1 MVNIAIIGGGISG
14 LTVANILRDYA
25 NVTIFEKARG
35 VGGRMSTR
43 RTEHFNFDHGA
54 QFFTAKTKEFQS
66 FLDPIIKQDIVQIWN
81 ARFVEFEQQ
90 NIVHERIWDE
100 SYPHYVGVP
109 GMNAIA
115 KYLAQDLDISLNTRI
130 ATIKEMNAWHL
141 IDDQG
146 KVSEILIGL
155 FLLLLRRKQPI
166 LCPNLLCTVV

>member
-81 ARFVEFEQQ
+81 ARFVEFEQ
-90 NIVHERIWDE
+90 
-100 SYPHYVGVP
+100 
-109 GMNAIA
+109 
-115 KYLAQDLDISLNTRI
+115 
-130 ATIKEMNAWHL
+130 
-141 IDDQG
+141 
-146 KVSEILIGL
+146 
-155 FLLLLRRKQPI
+155 
-166 LCPNLLCTVV
+166 